1 MDGETRIDSVLFS
14 TWKSNLETVS
24 NVNHRATVMKPIRK
38 RIRQRPLSSTAV
50 SHGRRYVNDATRCQ
64 TNCCQKP
71 RRVAA
76 AFGHGTFLET
86 ESFFDHHSTEANLD
100 EERRSHANRQ
110 CDSRQSME
118 SGAIERRHCD
128 RRAASRE
135 TRDARRET
143 RECRMIDII
152 AWRKMCPP
160 GHADR
165 VVSQRFSTSLTRHYS
180 LLGIGQQRLTAH
192 QAQHL
197 SRRDRC

>member
-143 RECRMIDII
+143 RDAGVPYDRYHRLEEDVSSGTRGSSSLATFFDI
-152 AWRKMCPP
+152 AHPTLLTSGYWPATLDGTP
-160 GHADR
+160 G
-165 VVSQRFSTSLTRHYS
+165 STSFKT
-180 LLGIGQQRLTAH
+180 G
-192 QAQHL
+192 
-197 SRRDRC
+197 